1 MNGKRAKALRKKT
14 TRTCAETGVINERD
28 LTQVNNK
35 GSIELE
41 PKTFRA
47 MYKKMK
53 RLSRNT

>member
-1 MNGKRAKALRKKT
+1 MNGKRAKALRRDA

-47 MYKKMK
+47 TYKKMK
-53 RLSRNT
+53 RLGIG